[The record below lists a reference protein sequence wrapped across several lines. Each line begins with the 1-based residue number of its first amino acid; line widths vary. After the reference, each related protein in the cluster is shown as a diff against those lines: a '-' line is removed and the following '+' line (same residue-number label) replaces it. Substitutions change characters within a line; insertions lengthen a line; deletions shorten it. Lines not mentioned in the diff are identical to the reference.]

1 MENPIKRYRE
11 KQGLKQ
17 LDLGLLLGVSE
28 MTISHWERGARRPRD
43 TMVLKLAEVLKVEP
57 QTLTTE
63 LMSYIEEKRKDI
75 KHRIRTQ
82 IEVIKNKL

>member
-11 KQGLKQ
+11 RQDLKQ

-43 TMVLKLAEVLKVEP
+43 TMVNKLAETFKVDPESLDRELVSYLEEK
-57 QTLTTE
+57 QTE
-63 LMSYIEEKRKDI
+63 LR
-75 KHRIRTQ
+75 RR
-82 IEVIKNKL
+82 LGA